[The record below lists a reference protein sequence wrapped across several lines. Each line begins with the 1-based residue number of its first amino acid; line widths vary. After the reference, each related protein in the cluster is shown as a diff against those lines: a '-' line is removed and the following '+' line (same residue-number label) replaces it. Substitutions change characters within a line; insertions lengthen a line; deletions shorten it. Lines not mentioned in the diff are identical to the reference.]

1 MHFMKSRPKMPF
13 MCTAVLGYNFVQDCC
28 FFWLADP
35 SFIHDK
41 VLTTVEL
48 SCTGCLFGFGSLRL
62 PF

>member
-1 MHFMKSRPKMPF
+1 MPF
-13 MCTAVLGYNFVQDCC
+13 MCTAVLGYKFVQDCC
-28 FFWLADP
+28 FFWLTDR